1 LQEGFMAQHKS
12 AEKRARISKRRAARN
27 GEWKSRMRTEIKRI
41 RTSHDKTKAAAD
53 LKKTVKLLDQLA
65 SKGIIHR
72 NKAANLKSK
81 LTTLVSHLE

>member
-1 LQEGFMAQHKS
+1 
-12 AEKRARISKRRAARN
+12 
-27 GEWKSRMRTEIKRI
+27 MRTEIKRI
-41 RTSHDKTKAAAD
+41 RSTRDKTKAAAD

-81 LTTLVSHLE
+81 LTALVSNLE